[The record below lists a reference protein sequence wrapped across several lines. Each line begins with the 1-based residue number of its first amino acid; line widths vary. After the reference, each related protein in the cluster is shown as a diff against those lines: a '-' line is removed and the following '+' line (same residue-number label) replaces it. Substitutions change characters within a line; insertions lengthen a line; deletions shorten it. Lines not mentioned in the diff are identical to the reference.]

1 MRFGALIF
9 PRVLMWRSGKMK
21 GLLGQKIGMT
31 EVYDEDGN
39 RVPVTVLEGG
49 PCPVL
54 AVKTKASDGYDAVVL
69 GFRDKSEKRSIKP
82 ELGFFKKAN
91 ATPKRFIR
99 ELRMDAGETVQ
110 VGQLCDIDSFTPGDY
125 VDVTSVSI
133 GKGFQGG
140 IKRWHWKGGRAT
152 RGSMHHR
159 APGSIGSS
167 SSPSRV
173 FKGHH
178 LPGHMGNVNRT
189 VQGLEVV
196 STDKENHLLLVKG
209 AVPGK
214 KGFVVIQLSRKK
226 KHKVK
231 IVQEKKEEK
240 KEEKKKAPKKS

>member
-1 MRFGALIF
+1 MT
-9 PRVLMWRSGKMK
+9 MK
-21 GLLGQKIGMT
+21 GLLGRKLGMT
-31 EVYDEDGN
+31 QVFGEEGDFI
-39 RVPVTVLEGG
+39 PVTVLEGG
-49 PCPVL
+49 PCPIL
-54 AVKTKASDGYDAVVL
+54 AVKTKQSDGYDAMIL
-69 GFRDKSEKRSIKP
+69 GFGEKAEKGCNRP
-82 ELGFFKKAN
+82 EQGLFRKVN
-91 ATPKRFIR
+91 MTPKQFIH
-99 ELRMDAGETVQ
+99 ELRTDPGETYQ
-110 VGQLCDIDSFTPGDY
+110 VGQTFEVDCFTPGDY
-125 VDVTSVSI
+125 VDVTGVTI

-140 IKRWHWKGGRAT
+140 VKRWHWKGGRAT

-167 SSPSRV
+167 SDPSRV

-178 LPGHMGNVNRT
+178 LPGHMGNVRRT

-196 STDKENHLLLVKG
+196 MADKENHLLLVKG

-231 IVQEKKEEK
+231 KVVQHLEEK

>member
-1 MRFGALIF
+1 
-9 PRVLMWRSGKMK
+9 MK
-21 GLLGQKIGMT
+21 GILGRKLGMT
-31 EVYDEDGN
+31 EVYDGDGN

-49 PCPVL
+49 PCPIL
-54 AVKTKASDGYDAVVL
+54 SVKTKASDGYDAVTL
-69 GFRDKSEKRSIKP
+69 GFGEKNEKDCVKP
-82 ELGFFKKAN
+82 ELGNFKKIN
-91 ATPKRFIR
+91 VTPKRFVR
-99 ELRMDAGETVQ
+99 EVRIDAGESYQ
-110 VGQLCDIDSFTPGDY
+110 VGQLCDVDCFTPGDY
-125 VDVTSVSI
+125 VDVTSVTI

-140 IKRWHWKGGRAT
+140 IKRWHWSGGRAT

-167 SSPSRV
+167 SDPSRV

-178 LPGHMGNVNRT
+178 LPGRMGGVRRT

-196 STDKENHLLLVKG
+196 MADKDNHLLLVKG

-231 IVQEKKEEK
+231 KIVQQVEEK
-240 KEEKKKAPKKS
+240 KEEKKKAPKKA